1 MDSDSLGTDSNKR
14 LPKEPADSLSKV
26 LRRQTIA
33 KVRSLNE
40 PSEVMAYLR
49 EGTSL
54 HANILD
60 YWKAKQYILPWLTSM
75 ARDIL
80 AVPAASI
87 GVERMFN
94 MARDICH
101 YRHSNLKVESIR

>member
-1 MDSDSLGTDSNKR
+1 MDSNFLSTDSNKH
-14 LPKEPADSLSKV
+14 LPKEPANSLSKV
-26 LRRQTIA
+26 LKHQTIM

-49 EGTSL
+49 ESISL

-60 YWKAKQYILPWLTSM
+60 YWKAKQYILPQLASM

-80 AVPAASI
+80 AVPVADV
-87 GVERMFN
+87 GVE
-94 MARDICH
+94 
-101 YRHSNLKVESIR
+101 